1 MSYDLKTITVLF
13 RAKNS
18 LETLIKQDVQSYGVN
33 VSEFGTL
40 EALYHKGA
48 LTVQQIID
56 KVLIANSSMTYV
68 LDNLTKRGL
77 ITRTKDPLDKRI
89 FKVELTPE
97 GKAFMDQIYPQ
108 HEANMKT
115 VLSILSK
122 EEQQSLQSLL
132 KILGLSAKN
141 FKCTKENI

>member
-1 MSYDLKTITVLF
+1 MSYDLKTITILF

-18 LETLIKQDVQSYGVN
+18 LENLIKQDVQSYGVN

-77 ITRTKDPLDKRI
+77 ITRTKDAIDKRI

-97 GKAFMDQIYPQ
+97 GSKFMDQIYPQ
-108 HEANMKT
+108 HEQNMKT
-115 VLSILSK
+115 VLNVLTV
-122 EEQQSLQSLL
+122 EEQQILQSLL
-132 KILGLSAKN
+132 KTLGLNAKN
-141 FKCTKENI
+141 FKCTKN